1 MNNLRR
7 PVFVGVDQIMS
18 GYDSLNKDGN
28 LIFAVWYGNAEI
40 AFQCAIADKGIQ
52 EEMLRSNIQ
61 ALSDSGNTDLLL
73 LKLYPKMLNDGAYI
87 EHKTKPVSVT
97 PIQAMEY
104 QGIVGAANPEQPLT
118 RPTGMSFE
126 AWEMLKSL
134 KDLPT
139 SIDAK
144 IDAKLKEILAQDEEE
159 EEPVNQTEQILNT
172 INGLA
177 SNPLIAGL
185 AQQLGAFLMKLIP
198 APTTNQIGMS
208 EVPQITNGPT
218 GDGQTIPGR
227 IPFNEDRMN
236 DALERLSYHCDLGE
250 DLQKLASVAE
260 TNPAQFSMLL
270 SMLRKM

>member
-1 MNNLRR
+1 MSTNLRR
-7 PVFVGVDQIMS
+7 PVFVGVDQIMA

-40 AFQCAIADKGIQ
+40 AFQCAIADKAIQ
-52 EEMLRSNIQ
+52 EDMLRSNIQ
-61 ALSDSGNTDLLL
+61 ALADSGNTDLLL

-104 QGIVGAANPEQPLT
+104 QGIVGNANPEQPIT
-118 RPTGMSFE
+118 RPAGMSYE

-144 IDAKLKEILAQDEEE
+144 IDAKLKEILQEDEEE

-172 INGLA
+172 INGLTQ
-177 SNPLIAGL
+177 NPVISGLI
-185 AQQLGAFLMKLIP
+185 QKLGAFLMNLVP

-208 EVPQITNGPT
+208 NINTTQQSTT
-218 GDGQTIPGR
+218 GDQQQQCKHRNRGP
-227 IPFNEDRMN
+227 
-236 DALERLSYHCDLGE
+236 L
-250 DLQKLASVAE
+250 
-260 TNPAQFSMLL
+260 
-270 SMLRKM
+270 